1 MAILKYANQSGT
13 VYAYSS
19 VSEWDPVKKCSRSKR
34 KCLGR
39 VDPETGDI
47 IPTSGKRGRP
57 PKHSNGDAPAEVQD
71 NTKAVSDEE
80 ILKLKKECEALRSR
94 NKELEMENQKLR
106 KAILFLLQE
115 TKLIQRF
122 RELLVIVPKIAA
134 FSKTMLS

>member
-57 PKHSNGDAPAEVQD
+57 PKHSNGDVPAEVQD
-71 NTKAVSDEE
+71 NSKAVSDGE
-80 ILKLKKECEALRSR
+80 ILKLKIECEALRSR

-106 KAILFLLQE
+106 KAISG
-115 TKLIQRF
+115 I
-122 RELLVIVPKIAA
+122 RECIGGL
-134 FSKTMLS
+134 